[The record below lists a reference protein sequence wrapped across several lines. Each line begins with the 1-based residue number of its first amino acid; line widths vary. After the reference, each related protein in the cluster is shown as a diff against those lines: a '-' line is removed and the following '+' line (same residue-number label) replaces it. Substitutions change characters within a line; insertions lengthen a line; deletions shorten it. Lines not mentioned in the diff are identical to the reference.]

1 MQNLRSQNFV
11 RGPHRAKNPYILGPN
26 RTKQMFKGLSNVFQ
40 LQTVNHLRA
49 MRAVQN
55 LRSQNFVHGPH
66 WAKKLDLTGQKNW
79 TRSTHLNLNLDQPPS
94 KLTANFANRTTICFI
109 KHVGRT
115 IGFVSSTNKK
125 LGQTRYAVGGVRW
138 GRGRPT
144 AYVL

>member
-1 MQNLRSQNFV
+1 
-11 RGPHRAKNPYILGPN
+11 
-26 RTKQMFKGLSNVFQ
+26 
-40 LQTVNHLRA
+40 

-94 KLTANFANRTTICFI
+94 KLTANFANRTTICFN

-115 IGFVSSTNKK
+115 IGFCSSVRSLGGGCEKEKKHSFRRQSQDSQRGNKK
-125 LGQTRYAVGGVRW
+125 NVGKVIKGSAKNIVSAGNPQDSPTDKIKY
-138 GRGRPT
+138 GRQ
-144 AYVL
+144 